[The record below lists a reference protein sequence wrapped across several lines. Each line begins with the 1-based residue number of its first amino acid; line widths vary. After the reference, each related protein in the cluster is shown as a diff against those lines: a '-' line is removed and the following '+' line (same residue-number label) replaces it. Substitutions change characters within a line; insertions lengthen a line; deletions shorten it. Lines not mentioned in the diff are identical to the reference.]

1 MFTLLTSRP
10 SQARLACAAALAA
23 IVGAASGA
31 NAQFVQTINLQN
43 FNDVSMLQLN
53 GTSASTAGLTGEQN
67 TLSLTMPATATT
79 GQSQVGTTYH
89 QNRQRVDLGFVTEFT
104 FRMRDRSG
112 VGSDGLTF
120 IVQNQGA
127 TAMGAAGG
135 ALGFG
140 TNLAF
145 PSAGTGIS
153 NSLAVVFDTWDNS
166 ANWPTIP
173 GAAVLSVQTNG
184 LLPNTPSSVNS
195 LNGIAVNGAFNDLV
209 VHTVRISYTPGLMQI
224 FYDNL
229 AQPILNVNVNLSNTL
244 ALENG
249 MDAFVGFTAA
259 TGARINAQRHEI
271 LSWQFSSVVPAPAS
285 IALLGV
291 GGLVAMRRRR

>member
-1 MFTLLTSRP
+1 MFTQQKMRP
-10 SQARLACAAALAA
+10 SLARSLSIVAVVAAAG
-23 IVGAASGA
+23 GASSAH
-31 NAQFVQTINLQN
+31 AQFVQTINLTD
-43 FNDVSMLQLN
+43 FNNISQLQLN
-53 GTSASTAGLTGEQN
+53 GTSTQTPGLPGEQS
-67 TLSLTMPATATT
+67 TLSLTLPATATT
-79 GQSQVGTTYH
+79 GGSQIGTFYH
-89 QNRQRVDLGFVTEFT
+89 QNRQRVDLGFVSEFT

-112 VGSDGLTF
+112 VGADGLTF
-120 IVQNQGA
+120 IIQNQGVN
-127 TAMGAAGG
+127 AMGAGGG

-145 PSAGTGIS
+145 PTLGTGIS

-173 GAAVLSVQTNG
+173 GAAVLSVQSNG

-195 LNGIAVNGAFNDLV
+195 VNGTAVNGAFNDQV

-229 AQPILNVNVNLSNTL
+229 AQPILNVSVNLTNTL
-244 ALENG
+244 GLENG
-249 MDAFVGFTAA
+249 TDAFVGFTAA
-259 TGARINAQRHEI
+259 TGARVNAQRHEV

-285 IALLGV
+285 AALLGL

>member
-1 MFTLLTSRP
+1 MSTQMQTRP
-10 SQARLACAAALAA
+10 FHARAMTIAVLAA
-23 IVGAASGA
+23 IAGAASSA
-31 NAQFVQTINLQN
+31 HAQFVQTINLPD
-43 FNDVSMLQLN
+43 FNNVSQLQLN
-53 GTSASTAGLTGEQN
+53 GTTLQTPGLMGEQN
-67 TLSLTMPATATT
+67 TLSLTQPATSTT
-79 GQSQVGTTYH
+79 GQSQVGTAYH
-89 QNRQRVDLGFVTEFT
+89 QNRQRVDLGFVTDFT
-104 FRMRDRSG
+104 FRVRDRNG

-120 IVQNQGA
+120 IIQNQGV
-127 TAMGAAGG
+127 TAMGASGG
-135 ALGFG
+135 AMGFG
-140 TNLAF
+140 SNLAF

-184 LLPNTPSSVNS
+184 LLPNTPSSVNAI
-195 LNGIAVNGAFNDLV
+195 NGVAVNGAFNDALI
-209 VHTVRISYTPGLMQI
+209 HRVRISYTPGQMDI

-229 AQPILNVNVNLSNTL
+229 AQAVLSVPVNLSNTL

-249 MDAFVGFTAA
+249 TDSFVGFTAA

-271 LSWQFSSVVPAPAS
+271 LSWQFSSVVPAPATA
-285 IALLGV
+285 ALLGM